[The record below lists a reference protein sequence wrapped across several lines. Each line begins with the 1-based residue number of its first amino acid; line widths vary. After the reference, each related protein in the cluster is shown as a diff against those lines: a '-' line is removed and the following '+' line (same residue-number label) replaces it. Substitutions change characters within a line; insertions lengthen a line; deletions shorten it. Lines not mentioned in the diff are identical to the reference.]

1 MHPKGIKKIPS
12 FILGGMMS
20 ASRGAKRLFLAFP
33 VLALLVLL
41 ASAMG
46 ISEAILTPSAGWTT
60 HPVTPATAMTPAAM
74 APATPTNEI
83 SFCLVW
89 VPSPSSNVI
98 YEIWGTDTASLA
110 VEEVGETTAN
120 VWIYYGKASDFYYF
134 KVRARDRSFN
144 LESPWAEL
152 GLLNGQPYRP

>member
-1 MHPKGIKKIPS
+1 
-12 FILGGMMS
+12 MMS
-20 ASRGAKRLFLAFP
+20 SARGAKRLFLAFP
-33 VLALLVLL
+33 VIALLLLL

-46 ISEAILTPSAGWTT
+46 ISEALM
-60 HPVTPATAMTPAAM
+60 TAPL
-74 APATPTNEI
+74 PATPSSSSISPSAALSMPVNET
-83 SFCLVW
+83 SFYLVW
-89 VPSPSSNVI
+89 VRSPSPDVI

-110 VEEVGETTAN
+110 AEEIGETTAN
-120 VWIYYGKASDFYYF
+120 VWLYDGKASDFYYF